1 MCITYSFEEAAR
13 TIVESKKKKRE
24 TQEKKSPFSFKHLF
38 ELLNSDDEDEDDDD
52 SKDTVSIDAVMKEDD
67 HKGEVSFAELL
78 NLIDEEYSPCEY
90 KLPYEDYI
98 IIGDTAEIDKMY
110 MSNRSINL
118 DILLN
123 TLSKDTVNYV
133 STGRAEGPDCV
144 VNALADALHKLPIE
158 IEAISK
164 LLFNVWTPKVMQFPM
179 NEMKSMADFI
189 NVLSKDIDI
198 VWGFACDESMEGRQA
213 RVSLIAASK

>member
-1 MCITYSFEEAAR
+1 
-13 TIVESKKKKRE
+13 
-24 TQEKKSPFSFKHLF
+24 
-38 ELLNSDDEDEDDDD
+38 
-52 SKDTVSIDAVMKEDD
+52 MKEDINK
-67 HKGEVSFAELL
+67 KGKISFAELL
-78 NLIDEEYSPCEY
+78 DTLEVSDTPYN

-98 IIGDTAEIDKMY
+98 IIGDTAEIDKMCW
-110 MSNRSINL
+110 SNGHINL
-118 DILLN
+118 DIPDFLS
-123 TLSKDTVNYV
+123 TLSKETVNYV
-133 STGRAEGPDCV
+133 STGKAEGPDCV